1 MSGDARAMNEILES
15 GRMIDIGKE
24 LQEAY
29 DEGYMDA
36 LTDLEKKIENEFTKA
51 SWYSKGK
58 FIGLIKRFKQEIKEG
73 NDGKGITS
81 DGARAV
87 NEGSRVF

>member
-1 MSGDARAMNEILES
+1 MNERLES

-36 LTDLEKKIENEFTKA
+36 LTDLAKKIENEFTKA

-58 FIGLIKRFKQEIKEG
+58 FIGLIKKLKQEIKEG
-73 NDGKGITS
+73 ND
-81 DGARAV
+81 
-87 NEGSRVF
+87 NE